1 MLRVSGHGLHGFA
14 FTLPPLFMLPDG
26 SPPPNIFKCQ
36 KELKGLYKWSAKTLT
51 ILSRM
56 TQRGIKKRKRG
67 LFLVKGRER
76 ELGGRYPLAGLC
88 PAFMC
93 FKKKKKKTK
102 RRRQKRRRT
111 NLSIQT
117 EEWCWISHLTLPSL
131 I

>member
-1 MLRVSGHGLHGFA
+1 MLRVSGHGPHGFA
-14 FTLPPLFMLPDG
+14 FTLPLLFMLPDG

-51 ILSRM
+51 ILSQM

-67 LFLVKGRER
+67 LFLVKGREK

-93 FKKKKKKTK
+93 FKKKKKTK